1 MAALT
6 IIILFSKMLGFSPKR
21 ISNNKMLW
29 RIFLKSSRM
38 FSNILFF
45 DMDSSKLIIYLFD
58 RHVLK
63 LALYYPIQKAGYNG
77 TISTT
82 YSKKRPVVEIY
93 STQIWDLFYYQD
105 SCTV

>member
-1 MAALT
+1 
-6 IIILFSKMLGFSPKR
+6 
-21 ISNNKMLW
+21 
-29 RIFLKSSRM
+29 M

-45 DMDSSKLIIYLFD
+45 DMDSSKLFIYLFD

-82 YSKKRPVVEIY
+82 YSKKRPVVENLLNSNMRFILL
-93 STQIWDLFYYQD
+93 SG
-105 SCTV
+105 